1 MSVSVL
7 VPVDY
12 TATQFLSRTMLHRV
26 MSKQVAEREDQNGSP
41 TVKSIYES
49 LIGLWSIYGDSIV
62 GSEIWLKP
70 TQVSATEG
78 DLLAVKPVRTLNNT
92 DFLAT
97 RGSAAIAN
105 ALAPAQNTAI
115 DTAISQIQEFH
126 SLKDGW
132 KGPNSLG
139 PTECAI
145 DDAKTFATMVLA
157 DSKIEPPHIGLAAD
171 VEITL
176 FWQNPIITID
186 LTIAG
191 DGTYAYFAKPDAGRP
206 FFEDAAPVTENL
218 PEEILC
224 LIRRTA

>member
-78 DLLAVKPVRTLNNT
+78 DLKLAVKPVRTLTNT

-97 RGSAAIAN
+97 QGSAAIAN
-105 ALAPAQNTAI
+105 ALARHRIPAI
-115 DTAISQIQEFH
+115 DTALTPFVSP
-126 SLKDGW
+126 SKLKMSSCVQSTDYY
-132 KGPNSLG
+132 
-139 PTECAI
+139 
-145 DDAKTFATMVLA
+145 F
-157 DSKIEPPHIGLAAD
+157 IES
-171 VEITL
+171 
-176 FWQNPIITID
+176 
-186 LTIAG
+186 
-191 DGTYAYFAKPDAGRP
+191 
-206 FFEDAAPVTENL
+206 
-218 PEEILC
+218 
-224 LIRRTA
+224 